1 MSEKDILNE
10 NNEIIIPEKRNYED
24 ELLSLIKSNLSE
36 NKLKDSLSDYHDND
50 IAEVIPL
57 LTTTERKKLYKILGI
72 TATSNVFAYLD
83 NVEEYISE
91 LENDKVADIIESM
104 DADDAVDV
112 LDVLDEERKNEIISL
127 IEDEEVLEDIELI
140 TSYSDDVIGSKMTTN
155 YVTISK
161 DSTVKKATASVIKQ
175 AADNDN
181 ISTIYALDGEKFFGA
196 INLRDLVVA
205 RETTPLENIISTNY
219 PYVYANETISDC
231 IEFLKDYSE
240 DSIPVLNENNE
251 LIGVITSSDVVEVAV
266 EEISDDYAKLAGLTS
281 EEDLDEPIFKSVKK
295 RIPWLLILLA
305 VGFGI
310 SYVTQLFQSV
320 IPLSLIIIYSFQT
333 LILSMS
339 GNTST
344 QSLGV
349 TIRVISDEDLT
360 TKQKLSFIL
369 KELRVSVLNGIIVA
383 LISFLFVGLYL
394 TLIIPNDIA
403 HLNVSPFAISGC
415 IGISLFIA
423 MIIAGL
429 MGTLIPMFFKKV
441 GIDPAIA
448 SGPLITTLND
458 FISVCCYYGISF
470 LMFVSLLGLS

>member
-1 MSEKDILNE
+1 MSDKNNLIE
-10 NNEIIIPEKRNYED
+10 NNENIVPEKRNYEE
-24 ELLSLIKSNLSE
+24 ELLLLIRSDLTGKQ
-36 NKLKDSLSDYHDND
+36 LKDALSDYHDND
-50 IAEVIPL
+50 IAEIIPKL
-57 LTTTERKKLYKILGI
+57 SKVERKRLYKVLGVDG
-72 TATSNVFAYLD
+72 TSDVFAYLD
-83 NVEEYISE
+83 DVEEYIEE
-91 LENDKVADIIESM
+91 LEIEKVADIIESM
-104 DADDAVDV
+104 DADDAVE
-112 LDVLDEERKNEIISL
+112 VLDELEEETKNEIIKL
-127 IEDEEVLEDIELI
+127 IDDEALEDIELI
-140 TSYSDDVIGSKMTTN
+140 TSYDDNLIGSKMTTN
-155 YVTISK
+155 FVTVDK
-161 DSTVKKATASVIKQ
+161 GVTVKKAMSTVIKQ

-181 ISTIYALDGEKFFGA
+181 ISTIYVLDNEKFYGA
-196 INLRDLVVA
+196 VELRDLVVA
-205 RETTPLENIISTNY
+205 RDTTPFESIISTNY

-231 IEFLKDYSE
+231 IEKLKDYQE

-251 LIGVITSSDVVEVAV
+251 LIGVITSADVTEVAV

-369 KELRVSVLNGIIVA
+369 KELRVSVLNGLIVG

-394 TLIIPNDIA
+394 TFIVPNDIA
-403 HLNVSPFAISGC
+403 HLHVSPFAISGC

-470 LMFVSLLGLS
+470 LMLVNLLGLA

>member
-1 MSEKDILNE
+1 MSDKNNLIDNE
-10 NNEIIIPEKRNYED
+10 VIVPEKRNYEE
-24 ELLSLIKSNLSE
+24 ELLLLIRSDLSN
-36 NKLKDSLSDYHDND
+36 KQLKDALSDYHDND
-50 IAEVIPL
+50 IAEVIPKL
-57 LTTTERKKLYKILGI
+57 SSSERKKLYKTLGI
-72 TATSNVFAYLD
+72 DGTSSVFAYLD
-83 NVEEYISE
+83 DAEEYLAE
-91 LENDKVADIIESM
+91 LEIEKVADIIESM
-104 DADDAVDV
+104 DADDAVEI
-112 LDVLDEERKNEIISL
+112 LDELEEDTKNQIIKL
-127 IEDEEVLEDIELI
+127 IDDEVLEDIELI
-140 TSYSDDVIGSKMTTN
+140 TSYDDSLIGSKMTTN
-155 YVTISK
+155 FVTVSK
-161 DSTVKKATASVIKQ
+161 DATVKKAMSTVIKQ

-181 ISTIYALDGEKFFGA
+181 ISTIYVLDGNVFYGA
-196 INLRDLVVA
+196 IELRDLVVA
-205 RETTPLENIISTNY
+205 RDTTPFESIISTNY
-219 PYVYANETISDC
+219 PFVYANETISDC
-231 IEFLKDYSE
+231 IEKLKDYQE

-251 LIGVITSSDVVEVAV
+251 LIGAITSSDVTQVAV

-295 RIPWLLILLA
+295 RIPWLLVLLV

-310 SYVTQLFQSV
+310 SYVTQAFQSV
-320 IPLSLIIIYSFQT
+320 IPLSLIILYSFQT

-349 TIRVISDEDLT
+349 TIRVVSDEQLT
-360 TKQKLSFIL
+360 TKQKLLFVL
-369 KELRVSVLNGIIVA
+369 KELRVSLLNGIIVG

-394 TLIIPNDIA
+394 TFVIPNDIA

-429 MGTLIPMFFKKV
+429 IGTLIPMFFKKV

-470 LMFVSLLGLS
+470 LMLVNLLGIA

>member
-1 MSEKDILNE
+1 MSDKNNFIES
-10 NNEIIIPEKRNYED
+10 NEIIHPEKRNYEE
-24 ELLSLIKSNLSE
+24 ELLSLIRSNLS
-36 NKLKDSLSDYHDND
+36 NKQLKEALSDYHDND
-50 IAEVIPL
+50 IAEIIPKL
-57 LTTTERKKLYKILGI
+57 SSLERKKLYRILGVDG
-72 TATSNVFAYLD
+72 TSNVFAYLD
-83 NVEEYISE
+83 DIEEYLSE
-91 LENDKVADIIESM
+91 LEIEKVADIIESM
-104 DADDAVDV
+104 DADDAVEV
-112 LDVLDEERKNEIISL
+112 LEELEEDTKNQVIKLIDDET
-127 IEDEEVLEDIELI
+127 LEDIELI
-140 TSYSDDVIGSKMTTN
+140 NSYDDNLIGSKMTTN
-155 YVTISK
+155 FVTVNK
-161 DSTVKKATASVIKQ
+161 GVTVKQAMSSVIKQ

-181 ISTIYALDGEKFFGA
+181 ISTIYVLDGNFFYGA
-196 INLRDLVVA
+196 VDLRDLVVA
-205 RETTPLENIISTNY
+205 RDVTPFESIVSNNY

-231 IEFLKDYSE
+231 IEKLKDYQE

-251 LIGVITSSDVVEVAV
+251 LIGVITSADVVEVAV
-266 EEISDDYAKLAGLTS
+266 DEISDDYAKLAGLTS
-281 EEDLDEPIFKSVKK
+281 EEDLDEPIIKSVKK
-295 RIPWLLILLA
+295 RIPWLLVLLV

-320 IPLSLIIIYSFQT
+320 IPISLIIIYSFQT

-349 TIRVISDEDLT
+349 TIRVVSDEHLT
-360 TKQKLSFIL
+360 AKQKLSFIL
-369 KELRVSVLNGIIVA
+369 KELRVSVVNGLIVG

-394 TLIIPNDIA
+394 TFIIPNDIA
-403 HLNVSPFAISGC
+403 HLNVSPFTISGC

-429 MGTLIPMFFKKV
+429 IGTLIPMFFKKV

-470 LMFVSLLGLS
+470 LMLVNLLGIA

>member
-1 MSEKDILNE
+1 MSDKNGLID
-10 NNEIIIPEKRNYED
+10 NEIILPEKRNYEE
-24 ELLSLIKSNLSE
+24 ELLLLIRSDLTSKQ
-36 NKLKDSLSDYHDND
+36 LKDALSDYHDND
-50 IAEVIPL
+50 IAEIIPKL
-57 LTTTERKKLYKILGI
+57 SKIERKKLYRVLGI
-72 TATSNVFAYLD
+72 DGTSSVFTYLD
-83 NVEEYISE
+83 DAEQYLGE
-91 LENDKVADIIESM
+91 LEIEKVADIIESM
-104 DADDAVDV
+104 DADDAVEI
-112 LDVLDEERKNEIISL
+112 LDELEEDTKNQIIKL
-127 IEDEEVLEDIELI
+127 IDDEVLEDIELI
-140 TSYSDDVIGSKMTTN
+140 NSYDDNLIGSKMTTN
-155 YVTISK
+155 FVTVNK
-161 DSTVKKATASVIKQ
+161 DATVKKAMSTVIKQ

-181 ISTIYALDGEKFFGA
+181 ISTIYVLDGEVFYGA
-196 INLRDLVVA
+196 IELRDLVVA
-205 RETTPLENIISTNY
+205 RDTTPFESIISTNY
-219 PYVYANETISDC
+219 PFVYANETISDC
-231 IEFLKDYSE
+231 IEKLKDYQE
-240 DSIPVLNENNE
+240 DSIPVLNKNNE
-251 LIGVITSSDVVEVAV
+251 LIGVITSSDVTQVAV

-295 RIPWLLILLA
+295 RIPWLLVLLV

-310 SYVTQLFQSV
+310 SYVTQAFQSV
-320 IPLSLIIIYSFQT
+320 IPLSLIILYSFQT

-349 TIRVISDEDLT
+349 TIRVVSDEQLT
-360 TKQKLSFIL
+360 TKQKLLFIL
-369 KELRVSVLNGIIVA
+369 KELRVSVLNGIIVG

-394 TLIIPNDIA
+394 TFVIPNDIA

-429 MGTLIPMFFKKV
+429 IGTLIPMFFKKV

-470 LMFVSLLGLS
+470 LMLVNLLGIA

>member
-1 MSEKDILNE
+1 MSEKNNLIE
-10 NNEIIIPEKRNYED
+10 NNEITIPEKRNYEE
-24 ELLSLIKSNLSE
+24 ELLLLIRSDLTK
-36 NKLKDSLSDYHDND
+36 KQLKEALSDYHDND
-50 IAEVIPL
+50 IAEIIPKL
-57 LTTTERKKLYKILGI
+57 SSLERKKLYLVLGVDG
-72 TATSNVFAYLD
+72 TSDVFAYLD
-83 NVEEYISE
+83 DVEEYIGE
-91 LENDKVADIIESM
+91 LEIEKVADIIESM
-104 DADDAVDV
+104 DADDAVE
-112 LDVLDEERKNEIISL
+112 VLDELEEDTKQEIIKL
-127 IEDEEVLEDIELI
+127 IDDEVLEDIELI
-140 TSYSDDVIGSKMTTN
+140 NSYEDNLIGSKMTTN
-155 YVTISK
+155 FVTVDK
-161 DSTVKKATASVIKQ
+161 DVTVKKAMSSVIKQ

-181 ISTIYALDGEKFFGA
+181 ISTIYVLNGNVFYGA
-196 INLRDLVVA
+196 VELRDLVVA
-205 RETTPLENIISTNY
+205 RDTTPFESIISTNY

-231 IEFLKDYSE
+231 IEKLKDYQE

-251 LIGVITSSDVVEVAV
+251 LIGVITSSDVTEVAV

-295 RIPWLLILLA
+295 RIPWLLVLLV

-310 SYVTQLFQSV
+310 SYVTQLFQTV

-349 TIRVISDEDLT
+349 TIRVVSDEQLT

-369 KELRVSVLNGIIVA
+369 KELRVSVLNGLIVG

-394 TLIIPNDIA
+394 TFIIPNDIA

-415 IGISLFIA
+415 IGVSLFIA

-429 MGTLIPMFFKKV
+429 IGTLIPMFFKKV

-470 LMFVSLLGLS
+470 LMLVSLLGLA

>member
-1 MSEKDILNE
+1 MSEKNNLIE
-10 NNEIIIPEKRNYED
+10 NNESVVPEKRNYLE
-24 ELLSLIKSNLSE
+24 ELLSLIRSDL
-36 NKLKDSLSDYHDND
+36 NKKDLKDALSDYHDND
-50 IAEVIPL
+50 IAEIIPL
-57 LTTTERKKLYKILGI
+57 LSSSERKRLYKTLGI
-72 TATSNVFAYLD
+72 DGTSDVFSYLD
-83 NVEEYISE
+83 DVEDYLDE
-91 LENDKVADIIESM
+91 LGNDKVADIIELM
-104 DADDAVDV
+104 DADDAVEV
-112 LDVLDEERKNEIISL
+112 LDVLEEERKNEIIKL
-127 IEDEEVLEDIELI
+127 IDDEALEDIELI
-140 TSYSDDVIGSKMTTN
+140 NSYDNNLIGSKMTTN
-155 YVTISK
+155 FVTVDK
-161 DSTVKKATASVIKQ
+161 DVTVKKAMSSVIKQ

-181 ISTIYALDGEKFFGA
+181 ITTIYVLDGNTFYGA
-196 INLRDLVVA
+196 VELRDLVIA
-205 RETTPLENIISTNY
+205 RDTTHFESIVSTNY

-231 IEFLKDYSE
+231 IEQLKDYLE

-251 LIGVITSSDVVEVAV
+251 LIGVITSADLVEVAV
-266 EEISDDYAKLAGLTS
+266 DEISDDYAKLAGLTS

-295 RIPWLLILLA
+295 RIPWLLILLV

-310 SYVTQLFQSV
+310 SYVTQLFQNV

-349 TIRVISDEDLT
+349 TIRVVSDEQLT
-360 TKQKLSFIL
+360 TKQKFSFIL
-369 KELRVSVLNGIIVA
+369 KELKVSVLNGLIVG

-394 TLIIPNDIA
+394 AFIVPNDIA

-429 MGTLIPMFFKKV
+429 IGTLIPMFFKKV

-470 LMFVSLLGLS
+470 LMLVNLLGLA